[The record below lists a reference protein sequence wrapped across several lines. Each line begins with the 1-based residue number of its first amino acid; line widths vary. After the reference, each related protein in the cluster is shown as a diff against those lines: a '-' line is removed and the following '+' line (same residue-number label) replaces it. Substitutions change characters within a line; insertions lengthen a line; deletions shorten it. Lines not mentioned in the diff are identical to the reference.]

1 MFADLDEIWEVKGWL
16 LNASLALQVLP
27 LEAPVTWN
35 RDRVTRGLWTESN
48 KEAKTIITLFNVCM
62 LCVCVGVY
70 VCVCVCVC
78 VWVYVR
84 VYVCVCMCVYVC
96 VCMCV
101 CVCEL
106 REIWCPYFE
115 QDEQFGVLGGD
126 IVHLHHV
133 RSVHQLLQLGHRQS
147 VQLAQLLLRH
157 LGWLLGLLEWRQRG
171 RGRGEGREGEGGGR
185 EVGVGAGERERGGNG
200 EGRIGFP

>member
-1 MFADLDEIWEVKGWL
+1 M
-16 LNASLALQVLP
+16 
-27 LEAPVTWN
+27 
-35 RDRVTRGLWTESN
+35 
-48 KEAKTIITLFNVCM
+48 C
-62 LCVCVGVY
+62 

-78 VWVYVR
+78 
-84 VYVCVCMCVYVC
+84 
-96 VCMCV
+96 
-101 CVCEL
+101 EL
-106 REIWCPYFE
+106 RKIWCPYFE

-171 RGRGEGREGEGGGR
+171 RGRGKGEREREGGEGERGRGREGEGERG
-185 EVGVGAGERERGGNG
+185 RERGGGREG
-200 EGRIGFP
+200 EGERGKWRRNDRVPMRHCRR